1 MKCLDPADHHPARIR
16 KVDKTSESKMDF
28 KDIKFPFKIRD
39 INNFFDYENKEKYPL
54 YVSKDPFKKHV
65 DLFLEEE
72 KHKKSY
78 VLVKEFNIIMHDHF
92 LYRERKH
99 TCRHY
104 FQPFST
110 EEKLK
115 CHINDYFE
123 VNSKQKIKKLKKI
136 NMLDSKVMNKK

>member
-1 MKCLDPADHHPARIR
+1 M
-16 KVDKTSESKMDF
+16 
-28 KDIKFPFKIRD
+28 
-39 INNFFDYENKEKYPL
+39 
-54 YVSKDPFKKHV
+54 SKDAFKKHA

-78 VLVKEFNIIMHDHF
+78 VLIKEFNIIMYDHF

-99 TCRHY
+99 ACRHY

-115 CHINDYFE
+115 CHINDCFE
-123 VNSKQKIKKLKKI
+123 ANSKQKIKKLKKI